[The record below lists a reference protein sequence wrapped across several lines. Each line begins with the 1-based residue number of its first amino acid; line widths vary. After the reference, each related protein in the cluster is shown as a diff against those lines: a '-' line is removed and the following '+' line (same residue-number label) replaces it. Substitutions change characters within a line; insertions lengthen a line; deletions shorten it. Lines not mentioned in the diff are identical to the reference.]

1 MYSNFI
7 TPPDL
12 VENILVIDATREH
25 VDHCAEFCR
34 ETNVLFNIYF
44 YISNSDN
51 TVWLN
56 KVINRVDVILIPTD
70 CEIKINSKRAV
81 VYTFGEN
88 GKFKEPVE
96 FLNK

>member
-1 MYSNFI
+1 
-7 TPPDL
+7 
-12 VENILVIDATREH
+12 
-25 VDHCAEFCR
+25 
-34 ETNVLFNIYF
+34 
-44 YISNSDN
+44 
-51 TVWLN
+51 
-56 KVINRVDVILIPTD
+56 LIPTD